1 MKKIVCFGPGP
12 KFKGGI
18 SNYNTSLAKAFDKM
32 SNVEVTIV
40 SWTQQYPAIIPR
52 EFVDKTSKTDFLE
65 GTNIKVK
72 YITNYNNPLS
82 WTETYRFIKDLN
94 PDIVIFQWAIA
105 IQGLPL
111 GRIARKIRANT
122 DIEVIFDLHF
132 VIQKESSSLDKRFT
146 AYGIQPANTY
156 LVHAYKTIDELKEL
170 YPNKKFLINETGKRA
185 TNGEQTVVK
194 LYHPIYDLFQPD
206 PTFDVAAYK
215 KEHGLKENVFLFFGF
230 IRKYK
235 GLHHAIEAFKKVAD
249 QRDDVSL
256 VICGESFWK
265 TLDKDKFSTKLKTAL
280 FGAAKKIFL
289 NSKADEKEYRPLQLV
304 KELGLENKTLIRN
317 HFIANED
324 VNKFFQISDAVLLF
338 YEYATPSGVESLSYN
353 FKMPILAT
361 NVGHFPETIQH
372 GFNGYLA
379 EAEDTDSMAA
389 QMLQFLEQ
397 PIDRGNVEATTKKM
411 SWENYAN
418 AILGKG
424 KQLSGTK
431 EDELAMES

>member
-1 MKKIVCFGPGP
+1 MTKIVCFGPGP

-32 SNVEVTIV
+32 KDVDVTIV

-65 GTNIKVK
+65 GTKIKVK

-82 WTETYRFIKDLN
+82 WTETYRFIKELK
-94 PDIVIFQWAIA
+94 PDKVIFQWAIA
-105 IQGLPL
+105 IQGIPL
-111 GRIARKIRANT
+111 GRIARMLRKNT

-132 VIQKESSSLDKRFT
+132 VIQKESSSLDKKFT
-146 AYGIQPANTY
+146 AYGIQPAHTY
-156 LVHAYKTIDELKEL
+156 LTHAYKTVDELREL
-170 YPNKKFLINETGKRA
+170 YPQKQFVVNETGKRA
-185 TNGEQTVVK
+185 TNGQQTVIK

-206 PTFDVAAYK
+206 PQFDVAAFK
-215 KEHGLKENVFLFFGF
+215 QEHGLKKNVFLFFGF

-235 GLHHAIEAFKKVAD
+235 GLHHAIRAFKKVAD

-265 TLDKDKFSTKLKTAL
+265 TLDQNKLSTKIKKAL
-280 FGAAKKIFL
+280 FGAAKSIFL
-289 NSKADEKEYRPLQLV
+289 KSKDNEGDYRPLQLV

-317 HFIANED
+317 EFIANED

-361 NVGHFPETIQH
+361 KVGHFPETIQH

-379 EAEDTDSMAA
+379 EAEDTDSMAQ
-389 QMLQFLEQ
+389 QMLRFLEQ
-397 PIDRGNVEATTKKM
+397 PIDRDNVEATTKKM

-424 KQLSGTK
+424 KQLSDQK
-431 EDELAMES
+431 AAEMVVES